1 MEFALSEDQILLKDS
16 LDGFLRDQAPL
27 DTIRAITSGSVNA
40 ADKLASG
47 LEGMG
52 LPGLI
57 VPEAQG
63 GSGLNLLDAC
73 LVQEALG
80 YAIAPST
87 FLANTVVGRVLG
99 ESDSVLAGGVAAG
112 DVTFGLAVQELVSR
126 RDGAGVILTETGLS
140 GSALMAMSAEHAT
153 HVCVS
158 TDDGVAHIV
167 EAPNVE
173 TLQSID
179 RTRVFSILVL
189 SDAQSLARI
198 SDTTSLLAS
207 ARLLIAADT
216 LGAAQAMLD
225 KAVAYAEER
234 TQFGRVIGSFQ
245 AVKHLC
251 AEMAAKLEPC
261 RALVWHAAHALDT
274 GDPEGVLMATLAKA
288 HISEVGTFVA
298 KTATEV
304 HGGMGF
310 TDLLGL
316 HYWFKRIGVN
326 RQLLGAPEKVRED
339 AARLQGLVSV

>member
-16 LDGFLRDQAPL
+16 LDGLLKERAPL
-27 DTIRAITSGSVNA
+27 EVIRAITSGSVNA

-73 LVQEALG
+73 LVQESLG
-80 YAIAPST
+80 YAVTPSS
-87 FLANTVVGRVLG
+87 FLSNTVVSRALL
-99 ESDSVLAGGVAAG
+99 ETDSALLAGVVSG
-112 DVTFGLAVQELVSR
+112 DIVFGLAAQGLVSR
-126 RDGAGVILTETGLS
+126 RDGAGIMATESGLS
-140 GSALMAMSAEHAT
+140 GDALMVLSADTAT
-153 HVCVS
+153 HFCLAS
-158 TDDGVAHIV
+158 NDGQAHIIKAAGF
-167 EAPNVE
+167 EAL
-173 TLQSID
+173 TTID
-179 RTRVFSILVL
+179 RTRVFSKLVL
-189 SDAQSLARI
+189 SEADSLASI
-198 SDTTSLLAS
+198 ENTEALLAS

-225 KAVAYAEER
+225 KAVAYAGER

>member
-1 MEFALSEDQILLKDS
+1 MEFALSEDQILLKNS
-16 LDGFLRDQAPL
+16 LEGLLRDQASL
-27 DTIRAITSGSVNA
+27 ETIRAIASGDETTGIA
-40 ADKLASG
+40 LASG
-47 LEGMG
+47 LEELG
-52 LPGLI
+52 LAGLI

-63 GSGLNLLDAC
+63 GLGLDLLDAC

-80 YAIAPST
+80 YAITPST
-87 FLANTVVGRVLG
+87 FLANTVVGRALG
-99 ESDSVLAGGVAAG
+99 GADSELVGGLASG
-112 DVTFGLAVQELVSR
+112 DVSFGLAVQGVVSS
-126 RDGAGVILTETGLS
+126 RDSADVVETDAGLS
-140 GSALMAMSAEHAT
+140 GAALMGLSVEHAT

-158 TDDGVAHIV
+158 TDNGVAHIV

-179 RTRVFSILVL
+179 RTRVFSKLVL

-225 KAVAYAEER
+225 KAVAYAGER